1 MAEAMTIRPDVG
13 FIKDV
18 LNSGGGDLK
27 KCYQCATCSVVC
39 NLSPEQSPFPRKQM
53 IEAQWGLKDR
63 LVGDPAIWLCHN
75 CGDCTSR
82 CPRGAKP
89 GEVMGALRSQA
100 IQHFAA
106 PGFLSR
112 AVANPKTWPLL
123 FVPGALVFGAL
134 ALWAPKEVTEPR
146 EFANVFPLH
155 VLEPLFFLISGLVLL
170 AFAVGLARFVK
181 ALRQAGA
188 DGPILAGLLPAFV
201 EIMAHK
207 RFKECGKEKN
217 RYWGHLLTLWGF
229 AGLAFMG
236 TVVGIGS
243 MVGIMHTPLPFWDPA
258 MPVESFLKLFAN
270 ACAAVILVGG
280 LILLGDRVLNEEKRK
295 ATTYFDWFFL
305 LTIVGVVFTGILS
318 EVLRLSEAV
327 TAMYAIYFVH
337 LVLIFALFVYAP
349 YSKFAHLLYRTVAMA
364 ATGKR

>member
-1 MAEAMTIRPDVG
+1 MAEAMTVQPDVG
-13 FIKDV
+13 FIKGV
-18 LNSGGGDLK
+18 MKSGGCDLK

-39 NLSPEQSPFPRKQM
+39 ALSPEEAPFPRKQM
-53 IEAQWGLKDR
+53 IEAQWGLKDK
-63 LVGDPAIWLCHN
+63 LLADPALWLCHN

-100 IQHFAA
+100 IRSFAA
-106 PGFLSR
+106 PGFLGK
-112 AVANPKTWPLL
+112 AVANSMTWPLL
-123 FVPGALVFGAL
+123 FVPGILVFGAL
-134 ALWAPKEVTEPR
+134 ALYGPKEVTEPR

-155 VLEPLFFLISGLVLL
+155 LLEPLFFVICGLVLL

-181 ALRQAGA
+181 ALRSAGVNGA
-188 DGPILAGLLPAFV
+188 ILAGLVPALV
-201 EIMAHK
+201 EIMTHK

-236 TVVGIGS
+236 TVVGIGT
-243 MVGIMHTPLPFWDPA
+243 MAGIMHTPLALTNPW
-258 MPVESFLKLFAN
+258 KLFAN
-270 ACAAVILVGG
+270 ACALVILIGG
-280 LILLGDRVLNEEKRK
+280 LILLGDRLFDAEKRK
-295 ATTYFDWFFL
+295 ASTYFDWFFL
-305 LTIVGVVFTGILS
+305 LTVVGVVFTGILS
-318 EVLRLSEAV
+318 ELLRLGQAV
-327 TAMYAIYFVH
+327 TAMYAVYFVH

-364 ATGKR
+364 ATRKR